1 METTLT
7 QRDKALLLILGIIL
21 IVFAAVMIPK
31 FGIYALISSRSE
43 TKEAINKQK
52 TENEALYME
61 LISNGVNGAYAE
73 SAAMAKNY
81 LEKRLLAEKHDLALL
96 SNSIC
101 RQESFDTAKN
111 WISTMKYKGFVIGE
125 DSYFASLNLADQMV
139 LPDDSLTLDKVSYNV
154 NKYESP
160 VEVVLSTEI
169 VFSFSLDNCLNVDT
183 LNDLAAMLVMSSQAI
198 RRGSCTVTEFN
209 YEKNFEEAAKDKVS
223 VTIAVYTTVNE
234 ELSGYASEICE
245 CHSCGYAYTLA
256 WYNTQ
261 LEDSAIEGGVGVV
274 SCPDC
279 QAELDGTTIG

>member
-1 METTLT
+1 METSLT

-43 TKEAINKQK
+43 TQAAINKQK
-52 TENEALYME
+52 SENETLYME
-61 LISNGVNGAYAE
+61 LVSSGISGAYAE

-81 LEKRLLAEKHDLALL
+81 LEKRLLAEKHNLALL

-111 WISTMKYKGFVIGE
+111 WVSTMKYKGYVIGE
-125 DSYFASLNLADQMV
+125 DSYFSSLNLANQVVVPNDT
-139 LPDDSLTLDKVSYNV
+139 LSLDDVSYNV

-169 VFSFSLDNCLNVDT
+169 VFNFSLDNCLNVAT

-209 YEKNFEEAAKDKVS
+209 YQKTFEDAAKDKVT

-261 LEDSAIEGGVGVV
+261 LENGEIEGGVSVV
-274 SCPDC
+274 TCPDC
-279 QAELDGTTIG
+279 QSELDGTTIG